1 MNGDTRTL
9 GFKNI
14 LVTGGCGF
22 IGSNFI
28 RYLYHKYPDY
38 RIFNVDLLTYAGN
51 LDSLVDIEKL
61 EAHSFAGEK
70 RYTLVYGDIC
80 DERLLDILFSRH
92 HFQMV
97 INFAAETHVDR
108 SIINMSDF
116 IRTNIGGVRAIIEAV
131 RKHQVPRFVH
141 VSTDEI
147 YGSVENGYANEEAP
161 LRPSN
166 PYSSSKAAADLI
178 VQSFIRT
185 HQVPAMIVR
194 GSNNYGPY
202 QYPEKLIPLVITNLI
217 QGKKIPIHGD
227 GHHVRSWLH
236 VEDFSSAID
245 LVAHRA
251 APGSI
256 YNVSG
261 EERTNLEILAAIAGA
276 LNLDLEN
283 FRDYVP
289 DRPGADLRYAVDAG
303 KLQTELGWAP
313 EHTLDKSLVDVVNW
327 YVENPEWWKKIKER
341 SEFTDHYQKQ
351 AQGQWS

>member
-1 MNGDTRTL
+1 MSEEVNTIE
-9 GFKNI
+9 KKAV

-28 RYLYHKYPDY
+28 RYLYHRYPEY

-51 LDSLVDIEKL
+51 LDSLVDIELL
-61 EAHSFAGEK
+61 EANQIAGDK
-70 RYTLVYGDIC
+70 RYTLIYGDIC
-80 DERLLDILFSRH
+80 DERLLDILFTRH
-92 HFQMV
+92 HFHMV

-131 RKHQVPRFVH
+131 RKHHVPRFVH
-141 VSTDEI
+141 ISTDEI
-147 YGSVENGYANEEAP
+147 YGSIENGYANEESP

-202 QYPEKLIPLVITNLI
+202 QYPEKLIPLAITNLI
-217 QGKKIPIHGD
+217 QGKKIPIHGN
-227 GHHVRSWLH
+227 GRHVRSWLH
-236 VEDFSSAID
+236 VEDFARAID
-245 LVAHRA
+245 VVAHKA
-251 APGSI
+251 KPGSI

-261 EERTNLEILAAIAGA
+261 EEQNNMEILTVISQALGINLEHL
-276 LNLDLEN
+276 
-283 FRDYVP
+283 RDYVP
-289 DRPGADLRYAVDAG
+289 DRPGADLRYAVDASR
-303 KLQTELGWAP
+303 LQSELGWKP
-313 EHTLDKSLVDVVNW
+313 QHFLNKSLNDVVGW
-327 YVENPEWWKKIKER
+327 YVKNPKWWTKIKDQ

-351 AQGQWS
+351 AKGQWS